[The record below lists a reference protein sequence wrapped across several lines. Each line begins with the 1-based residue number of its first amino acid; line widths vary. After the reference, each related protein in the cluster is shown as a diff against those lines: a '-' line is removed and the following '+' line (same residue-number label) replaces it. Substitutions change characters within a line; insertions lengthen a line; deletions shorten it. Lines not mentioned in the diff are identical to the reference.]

1 MDIILAEKRIKEL
14 SDSLKYH
21 NRKYYIED
29 SPEISDFEYDA
40 PNHYVKHPR
49 FLYYAPISASNWQ
62 WIIKFATSF
71 AKSMLNI
78 CPNIRK
84 HILM

>member
-1 MDIILAEKRIKEL
+1 MDKHQEILEL
-14 SDSLKYH
+14 RKVLEEH
-21 NRKYYIED
+21 NYNYYVMD
-29 SPEISDFEYDA
+29 NPTISDFEYDA